1 MCSKL
6 TREVR
11 CPLGVRKHCSR
22 VPMSWDEYLKLPER
36 PRAEW
41 VDGVAVIMNVPPLH
55 PHGNATLRLGALL
68 IAALPDHHVTTET
81 YLRLPRHR
89 VRLPDIAVTETVE
102 EDGWISEPPL
112 MVAEVLSRSTRTE
125 DTVRK
130 SVEYA
135 EAGISQ
141 YWLLDPPLRTLTV
154 MSNIAGT
161 WRTFFASTRTTRRA
175 ASNWPALRSRSTC
188 ESCSAADGPSV
199 SPACRVA
206 GR

>member
-1 MCSKL
+1 
-6 TREVR
+6 
-11 CPLGVRKHCSR
+11 
-22 VPMSWDEYLKLPER
+22 
-36 PRAEW
+36 
-41 VDGVAVIMNVPPLH
+41 VPPLH

-161 WRTFFASTRTTRRA
+161 WEDLLRLDEDDPEGSVELASVA
-175 ASNWPALRSRSTC
+175 ISVDLRELLR
-188 ESCSAADGPSV
+188 G
-199 SPACRVA
+199 
-206 GR
+206 